1 MPALDESADGGTGSQ
16 AAPLCMRLA
25 KKVDDMDKQKD
36 MPDPKKTGHRD
47 STKPGTI
54 VAGPEAHAH
63 EGAGQSPAG
72 RGGRPQSEPDDKPA
86 KGH

>member
-1 MPALDESADGGTGSQ
+1 
-16 AAPLCMRLA
+16 
-25 KKVDDMDKQKD
+25 MDKQTD
-36 MPDPKKTGHRD
+36 ICDTKKGGQRD

-63 EGAGQSPAG
+63 EGAGQKPAG
-72 RGGRPQSEPDDKPA
+72 RGGLPKVEAAKKPT

>member
-1 MPALDESADGGTGSQ
+1 
-16 AAPLCMRLA
+16 
-25 KKVDDMDKQKD
+25 MDKQMD
-36 MPDPKKTGHRD
+36 NRDAKKGGHRD

-63 EGAGQSPAG
+63 EGAGQKPAG
-72 RGGRPQSEPDDKPA
+72 RGGLPKDDTAKKPA